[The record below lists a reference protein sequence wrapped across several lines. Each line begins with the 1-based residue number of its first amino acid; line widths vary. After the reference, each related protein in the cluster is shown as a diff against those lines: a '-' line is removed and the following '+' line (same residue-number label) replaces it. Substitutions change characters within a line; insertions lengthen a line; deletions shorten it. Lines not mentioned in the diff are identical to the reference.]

1 MPKQTECDLTAYDEL
16 ITDLITLRLILKDTE
31 KTKKDLKFE
40 IKNKL
45 TELEQNKNN
54 ELKLL

>member
-31 KTKKDLKFE
+31 KNKKDLKFE